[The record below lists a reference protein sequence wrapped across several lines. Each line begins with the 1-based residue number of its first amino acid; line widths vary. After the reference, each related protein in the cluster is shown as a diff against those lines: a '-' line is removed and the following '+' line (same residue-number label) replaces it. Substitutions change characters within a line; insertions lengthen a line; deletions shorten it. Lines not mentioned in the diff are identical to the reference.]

1 MKQDTTGN
9 IWFYRN
15 VPPGT
20 PEGNAVSGNSAMSP
34 DGTLVSF
41 CLRVRFIPGGGA
53 KPIYKCPN
61 CGFEGPVERPES
73 TQ

>member
-41 CLRVRFIPGGGA
+41 CLRVRFIAPQLF
-53 KPIYKCPN
+53 CPR
-61 CGFEGPVERPES
+61 GMLSWLGSRASRASLEEDV
-73 TQ
+73 